1 MNKMMEFLEKR
12 VMPIAN
18 RIASM
23 RYLRALRDGLAVTM
37 PLVIVGSIFMLLANI
52 PIAGYADFVNGIFGD
67 GFVAK
72 LAYPCRATFDI
83 LTLVAVGS
91 ISYQIAKQREVDG
104 LSSAIVSMAGF
115 LSLVPVFDVSGA
127 VMGDT
132 TLNLGRVIQTNT
144 YLSAGGLVVGI
155 LMAIFSAEVY
165 AYIIRKNWV
174 IKMPDSVPPAV
185 AKSFAAITPAM
196 VILTVGWLVRVLFE
210 GTGFETIFGFV
221 SRFIATPLSQVG
233 LSFGGM
239 LATVFGIHLFWSTG
253 IHGSRVVFGVM
264 DSILLPAMEANRSA
278 FEAGLPLPNIV
289 TKQFYDCFTNAGGLT
304 VMGLVILMLF
314 MAKSK
319 QIKSLGKLAIAPS
332 IFNIAE
338 PIMFG
343 LPIIMNPI
351 MIIPFIL
358 APIAVG
364 GITYGAMA
372 LGLCS
377 FPAGVAVPWTVPMFL
392 SGFLATGGDFRA
404 VVVQVVNLLATMV
417 IYYPFLKIWDQKKLE
432 EERLAEE
439 DNVDDLAD
447 LVASLED

>member
-1 MNKMMEFLEKR
+1 MNKMMDFLEKR
-12 VMPIAN
+12 VMPVAN
-18 RIASM
+18 KIASM

-52 PIAGYADFVNGIFGD
+52 PIAGYADFVNGIFGE

-115 LSLVPVFDVSGA
+115 LSLVPVFDVSNA
-127 VMGDT
+127 VMGDV

-155 LMAIFSAEVY
+155 FMAIFSAEVY

-210 GTGFETIFGFV
+210 STSFETIFGFV

-332 IFNIAE
+332 IFNI
-338 PIMFG
+338 
-343 LPIIMNPI
+343 
-351 MIIPFIL
+351 PFIL

-364 GITYGAMA
+364 SITYGAMA

-404 VVVQVVNLLATMV
+404 VLVQVVNLLATMV
-417 IYYPFLKIWDQKKLE
+417 IYYPFLKIWDKKKLE

-439 DNVDDLAD
+439 ESVDDLAD

>member
-1 MNKMMEFLEKR
+1 MYKR
-12 VMPIAN
+12 
-18 RIASM
+18 
-23 RYLRALRDGLAVTM
+23 
-37 PLVIVGSIFMLLANI
+37 
-52 PIAGYADFVNGIFGD
+52 
-67 GFVAK
+67 
-72 LAYPCRATFDI
+72 
-83 LTLVAVGS
+83 
-91 ISYQIAKQREVDG
+91 Q
-104 LSSAIVSMAGF
+104 
-115 LSLVPVFDVSGA
+115 
-127 VMGDT
+127 
-132 TLNLGRVIQTNT
+132 
-144 YLSAGGLVVGI
+144 
-155 LMAIFSAEVY
+155 
-165 AYIIRKNWV
+165 
-174 IKMPDSVPPAV
+174 
-185 AKSFAAITPAM
+185 
-196 VILTVGWLVRVLFE
+196 
-210 GTGFETIFGFV
+210 
-221 SRFIATPLSQVG
+221 PLSQVG

-432 EERLAEE
+432 EAVSYTHLPGRQQGPWNSDGGVQRTLFRRI
-439 DNVDDLAD
+439 
-447 LVASLED
+447 VAGAQRHQHSGLWRQSGGD